1 MRRLETSN
9 HRKEGCKTRMSYR
22 DLYLTP
28 APRVTSIK
36 EGKPP
41 IVEILGVPFDA
52 TSTYRL
58 GSKFGPEALR
68 ESFLNIEIFS
78 SRLNVDLEEL
88 SVEDLGNLS
97 QMGDAAQMT
106 DALGKVV
113 LEISEG
119 KQTPAVLGGEHTLSY
134 ATFKAAPKD
143 AALIVFDAHL
153 DLRDEFAGLRFSHTT
168 WLRRFIEERGAK
180 NVIHIGSR
188 AAAKDEVTYM
198 SEVGVATIPTRT
210 ILATQRAEMLLADLL
225 KDFNRVYVS
234 LDLDILDP
242 AYAPGVGNPEAAG
255 ISTAQLLEFLYILEG
270 KEILG
275 FDIVELCPSY
285 DTGAAAAA
293 ASKCLLELTCLA
305 HLGKT
310 KK

>member
-1 MRRLETSN
+1 
-9 HRKEGCKTRMSYR
+9 MSYR

-28 APRVTSIK
+28 APRVTNIK
-36 EGKPP
+36 EGKQP
-41 IVEILGVPFDA
+41 IVQILGVPFDA

-68 ESFLNIEIFS
+68 DAFLNIEIYS
-78 SRLNVDLEEL
+78 NRLNVDLEEL

-97 QMGDAAQMT
+97 QIGDASQMT
-106 DALGKVV
+106 NALGKVIS
-113 LEISEG
+113 EISDG
-119 KQTPAVLGGEHTLSY
+119 KQTPAILGGEHTLSY

-168 WLRRFIEERGAK
+168 WLRRFIEERGSK
-180 NVIHIGSR
+180 NVIHIGGR

-198 SEVGVATIPTRT
+198 NEVEMPTIPTRT
-210 ILATQRAEMLLADLL
+210 ILSTQRSEMLLADLL
-225 KDFNRVYVS
+225 KDFKRVYVS

-270 KEILG
+270 KKILG
-275 FDIVELCPSY
+275 FDIVELCPAY

-293 ASKCLLELTCLA
+293 AAKCLLELTCLT
-305 HLGKT
+305 HLGKIG
-310 KK
+310 K

>member
-1 MRRLETSN
+1 
-9 HRKEGCKTRMSYR
+9 MSYR
-22 DLYLTP
+22 DLYLTS
-28 APRVTSIK
+28 APRITSIK
-36 EGKPP
+36 EGMPP

-58 GSKFGPEALR
+58 GSKFGPDALR
-68 ESFLNIEIFS
+68 DAFLNIEVYS
-78 SRLNVDLEEL
+78 NRLNVDLEEI
-88 SVEDLGNLS
+88 SIEDLGNLS

-106 DALGKVV
+106 DALGEVV
-113 LEISEG
+113 SEISDG
-119 KQTPAVLGGEHTLSY
+119 KQTPVVLGGEHTLSY

-153 DLRDEFAGLRFSHTT
+153 DLRDEYAGINFSHTT

-180 NVIHIGSR
+180 NVIHIGGR
-188 AAAKDEVTYM
+188 AAAKDEVIYM
-198 SEVGVATIPTRT
+198 NEVKMPTIPTRT
-210 ILATQRAEMLLADLL
+210 ILTTQRSEMLLADLL
-225 KDFNRVYVS
+225 TDFKRVYVS

-275 FDIVELCPSY
+275 FDIVELCPAY

-293 ASKCLLELTCLA
+293 AAKCLLELTGLTYV
-305 HLGKT
+305 GKT
-310 KK
+310 RK